1 MTMAVLHLLDAEPA
15 TRYDGLVT
23 SALTPFLVHHR
34 HHPPHK

>member
-1 MTMAVLHLLDAEPA
+1 MAVLHLFDAEPA
-15 TRYDGLVT
+15 ARYDGLAT